1 MVPAADEADPATAV
15 GGRSPG
21 HGEGIEFDD
30 EPGWPRALVWLTRAL
45 HVAGALWT
53 VALML
58 LINAD
63 VIGRNA
69 FDTPVRGVS
78 ELVGLSIVGIVFLQ
92 LADTLRCGRFTRADV
107 WLAPL
112 RRRRPALAA
121 ALQALHAALGT
132 ALMAVMLWAAWPQ
145 FLDVARV
152 GEYVG
157 ALGDFTAPL
166 WPVRLLIVLGLGLTA
181 LTFAIMALAQ
191 GRRAWRLRQGARA
204 QADGAQP

>member
-1 MVPAADEADPATAV
+1 MTPSDVDADIA
-15 GGRSPG
+15 
-21 HGEGIEFDD
+21 
-30 EPGWPRALVWLTRAL
+30 WPRGLVRLTQGL
-45 HVAGALWT
+45 NVLGALWI

-58 LINAD
+58 LINVD

-69 FDTPVRGVS
+69 FGAPVRGVS

-92 LADTLRCGRFTRADV
+92 LADTLRCGRFTRAEV

-112 RRRRPALAA
+112 QRRRPALAA
-121 ALQALHAALGT
+121 ALQALHGTLGA

-166 WPVRLLIVLGLGLTA
+166 WPVRLLVVLGLGLTM
-181 LTFAIMALAQ
+181 LTFAVLALAHA
-191 GRRAWRLRQGARA
+191 RRAVRLWRRA
-204 QADGAQP
+204 QPHGGGAHQ

>member
-1 MVPAADEADPATAV
+1 
-15 GGRSPG
+15 
-21 HGEGIEFDD
+21 
-30 EPGWPRALVWLTRAL
+30 
-45 HVAGALWT
+45 VAGALWI

-69 FDTPVRGVS
+69 FGAPVRGVS

-92 LADTLRCGRFTRADV
+92 LADTLRCGRFTRAAL

-121 ALQALHAALGT
+121 ALQALHAALG
-132 ALMAVMLWAAWPQ
+132 AVLMVVMLWAAWPQ

-157 ALGDFTAPL
+157 ALGDFTVPL

-181 LTFAIMALAQ
+181 LTFAFMALAL
-191 GRRAWRLRQGARA
+191 GRRAWRLRHGAHA
-204 QADGAQP
+204 QPDGAHP

>member
-1 MVPAADEADPATAV
+1 MAPAADEAEPAAALR
-15 GGRSPG
+15 GPSSGL
-21 HGEGIEFDD
+21 EGVIDFGDD
-30 EPGWPRALVWLTRAL
+30 LRWPRPLVWLTRAL
-45 HVAGALWT
+45 NVAGALWT

-69 FDTPVRGVS
+69 FGTPVRGVS

-107 WLAPL
+107 WLGPL
-112 RRRRPALAA
+112 RQRRPALGA
-121 ALQALHAALGT
+121 ALQALHAALGA
-132 ALMAVMLWAAWPQ
+132 ALMAVILWAAWPQ

-157 ALGDFTAPL
+157 ALGDFTVPL

-181 LTFAIMALAQ
+181 LTFAIMALSL
-191 GRRAWRLRQGARA
+191 GRRAWRLRHGAGR
-204 QADGAQP
+204 QPDGAHP

>member
-1 MVPAADEADPATAV
+1 MTFGTDAAERTGAARDPPD
-15 GGRSPG
+15 GRG
-21 HGEGIEFDD
+21 DGDD
-30 EPGWPRALVWLTRAL
+30 IAWPRALVLFTRGL
-45 HVAGALWT
+45 NVLGALWI
-53 VALML
+53 VALMV

-69 FDTPVRGVS
+69 FGAPVRGVS

-92 LADTLRCGRFTRADV
+92 LADTLRCGRFTRAEV
-107 WLAPL
+107 GLAPL
-112 RRRRPALAA
+112 QRRRPALAA
-121 ALQALHAALGT
+121 ALQALHGALGA

-166 WPVRLLIVLGLGLTA
+166 WPVRLLVVLGVGLTA
-181 LTFAIMALAQ
+181 LTYAVLALHQA
-191 GRRAWRLRQGARA
+191 RRAWRLRRRARPHPGGAR
-204 QADGAQP
+204 P

>member
-1 MVPAADEADPATAV
+1 MAPAADEAEPATAV
-15 GGRSPG
+15 GGRSTG
-21 HGEGIEFDD
+21 LEGGIGFGD
-30 EPGWPRALVWLTRAL
+30 ELIWPRPLVWLTRSL
-45 HVAGALWT
+45 NVAGALWI

-69 FDTPVRGVS
+69 FGTPVRGVS

-92 LADTLRCGRFTRADV
+92 LADTLRCGRFTRAEV

-121 ALQALHAALGT
+121 ALQAMHAVLGT
-132 ALMAVMLWAAWPQ
+132 VLMLVMLWAAWTQ

-157 ALGDFTAPL
+157 AVGDFTVPL
-166 WPVRLLIVLGLGLTA
+166 WPVRLLIVFGLGLTA
-181 LTFAIMALAQ
+181 LTFAILALSL
-191 GRRAWRLRQGARA
+191 GRRAWRLRQRA
-204 QADGAQP
+204 CGQADGALP